1 VSHGSTPPHTTEEWH
16 AHRSGRVDEYAAHL
30 TADYARTTRQG
41 ALEQRAAALT
51 SWRARGQSGLLQ
63 PRELWVRVYGDA
75 AVLTGVVAGTDSS
88 APRTGITKTFVRQ
101 QGSWLLA
108 ALHSSEIGQR

>member
-1 VSHGSTPPHTTEEWH
+1 ME
-16 AHRSGRVDEYAAHL
+16 EYAAHL